1 MYTIS
6 IDHFS
11 ATIEFFVTKK
21 VKIYFIFAKFQNLTK
36 WILPLTHYVFKEE
49 FNLNS
54 SQLHNMKWNIF
65 NRIRIHEFGNV
76 YINPV
81 ISV

>member
-21 VKIYFIFAKFQNLTK
+21 VKIYFIFAKFSKFDKMNSSLN
-36 WILPLTHYVFKEE
+36 YVFKEE

-54 SQLHNMKWNIF
+54 SQLHNMK
-65 NRIRIHEFGNV
+65 
-76 YINPV
+76 
-81 ISV
+81 